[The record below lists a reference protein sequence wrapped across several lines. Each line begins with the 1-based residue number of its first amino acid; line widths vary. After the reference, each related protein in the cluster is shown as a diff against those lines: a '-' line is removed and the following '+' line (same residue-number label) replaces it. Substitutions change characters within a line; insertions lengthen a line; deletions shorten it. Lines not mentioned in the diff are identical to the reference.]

1 VRTRSFFIVATFVV
15 LLVAAAGGIYV
26 YDSARED
33 QIAEGITVGGVD
45 VGGLKREAAR
55 ARLQSSVLEPL
66 NQPVVATYKGKHF
79 TLTPERAKVGVD
91 IDGSVHQAIERSR
104 QGNIFARTAR
114 NLQGKAINEDVDLDI
129 VYNRMAIRRL
139 VNRISS
145 KIDKPARDATLGDL
159 DKGSVQPTPSA
170 TGLAVRAAKLRKQ
183 LRRSLLSVEGS
194 RQVKVQTA
202 VVQPKVTTKD
212 LAAKYPAIVIV
223 QRGSFKLTLYQNLK
237 PTKTYGIAVGQVGLE
252 TPAGLYHVQNKAIN
266 PAWTMPNSDWVAP
279 KDRGKVVPGGTAEN
293 PLKARW
299 LGIFDGA
306 GIHGTDAVNSIGT
319 AASHGCIRMRIPDV
333 IDLYDKVPV
342 NAPVYIS

>member
-1 VRTRSFFIVATFVV
+1 MRTRSFFIVATLVV
-15 LLVAAAGGIYV
+15 LLVAAAGGIYA
-26 YDSARED
+26 YDSNRED
-33 QIAEGITVGGVD
+33 LIAKGITVGGVD
-45 VGGLKREAAR
+45 VGGLDREAAR
-55 ARLQSSVLEPL
+55 ARLQSSVLDPL
-66 NQPVVATYKGKHF
+66 NRPVVARYEGKRY

-104 QGNIFARTAR
+104 AGNIFQRTAR
-114 NLQGKAINEDVDLDI
+114 NLQDKAINEDVDLDI
-129 VYNRMAIRRL
+129 VYNRKSIRRL
-139 VNRISS
+139 VNRISGEL
-145 KIDKPARDATLGDL
+145 DRPAKDASLDL
-159 DKGSVQPTPSA
+159 AKGQVDPTPSA

-194 RQVKVQTA
+194 RKVKVQTE
-202 VVQPKVTTKD
+202 VVQPKVSTKD
-212 LAAKYPAIVIV
+212 LAAKYPAIVV
-223 QRGSFKLTLYQNLK
+223 VSRGSFRLTLYQNLK
-237 PTKTYGIAVGQVGLE
+237 VAKTYGIAVGQVGLE
-252 TPAGLYHVQNKAIN
+252 TPAGLYHVQNKAVN

-279 KDRGKVVPGGTAEN
+279 KDRGKIVPGGTAEN

-333 IDLYDKVPV
+333 IDLYDRVPV